1 MKHIRPVIL
10 FSSLFLLAGALEGTA
25 RAQVRPGSK
34 SVGVLSNGVMA
45 NAMIGPRWSAGVQ
58 AQRQSG
64 VWVTGL
70 RQRRFFNPDAPRTN
84 FFWAFEENLVTFDV
98 DNIRGRGWT
107 LGTALG
113 LAHFI
118 TPRLALEVD
127 AGPAYLDLSDSS
139 GEGTNQGLEFVAN
152 VGMSWHWGGR

>member
-1 MKHIRPVIL
+1 MKNHLKPIFFLAFVSLALARPD
-10 FSSLFLLAGALEGTA
+10 LAHA
-25 RAQVRPGSK
+25 RLRPGGK
-34 SVGVLSNGVMA
+34 SLGLLSNGLMVNFMV
-45 NAMIGPRWSAGVQ
+45 GDLWSLGAQVQ
-58 AQRQSG
+58 RESG

-70 RQRRFFNPDAPRTN
+70 RQRRFFNPNAPRTN